1 MIKKFYDNIVLK
13 YPITVLVAL
22 LLVIGTLAYHATKL
36 EIDASA
42 ETLLLDDDKDL
53 KFSREVNKRYYNP
66 SFLVITYTPNDEL
79 LSQNSLDTLKK
90 LSDDL
95 LKIDSIESIT
105 SILNVPLLQSPII
118 NISDLVDG
126 VDTLET
132 NKFDMNLVKKEF
144 LNSQLYSNNLVS
156 ADFKTTGMILNLKYD
171 KEYFELLEK
180 RNTLLSK
187 KRTSHLN
194 KNEKEELVNIVLEF
208 KKHRDFLREK
218 DEKEISQI
226 RTIIKKYD
234 SNAKIFLGGMNMIA
248 NDIVGFVKSDLTIYG
263 STLIL
268 ILIFI
273 LWVIFRH
280 PRWVILPIIICVLSV
295 ISTAGILGL
304 FNLEVTVISSNFI
317 SLQLIIT
324 LAIVLHLI
332 VRYRELNVKYKN
344 ASQYKLVINTI
355 LSKLS
360 PSFFAI
366 LTTITG
372 FASLVLSN
380 IQPVK
385 NLGLMMS
392 AGIAISLFISF
403 LIFPIALIMLRKKD
417 EHVKKE
423 ASSRFSL
430 ITVTTYL
437 VEKKGKAI
445 IIGSILLVTFSLIG
459 ASKLIVEN
467 SFINYFKKSTEI
479 YKGMEV
485 IDKSLGGTTPLDVI
499 IQFKEDKQKEVVLE
513 VVQSENSSEVDDE
526 FEDFEDFE
534 EEINTNSNNE
544 QYWFSQDKMDT
555 ITRVHEYLESL
566 EEVGKVQSLASL
578 LKVGK
583 LLNQD
588 KELDGV
594 MLALLYKKIPKK
606 YKNIVLSPYINIENN
621 EARVTMRIKDSNE
634 NLRRNELIAKIN
646 KDLREI
652 IRNKETSFKLSNLM
666 ILYNNMLQ
674 SLFDSQISTLGVVLL
689 ILFIMFLILFRSI
702 KLAFIAIVTN
712 IIPISSIFG
721 IMGFLGIPLDIMTI
735 TIAAISI
742 GIGVDDTIH
751 YIHRFKDEFKYD
763 HNYLNAMKRSHESI
777 GYAMYYTS
785 LVVIIGFSILVLSNL
800 IPTIY
805 FGLLTVVVMAT
816 LLASAL
822 LLLPKLIIILKPFKS
837 TNK

>member
-1 MIKKFYDNIVLK
+1 MIKKFYDNVVLK
-13 YPITVLVAL
+13 YPISVLIAL
-22 LLVIGTLAYHATKL
+22 LLAIGTLAYYSTKL

-53 KFSREVNKRYYNP
+53 KFSRAVNKRYYNP
-66 SFLVITYTPNDEL
+66 NFLVITYSPNDDL
-79 LSQNSLDTLKK
+79 LSKNSLDTLKK

-95 LKIDSIESIT
+95 LKVDSIESIT
-105 SILNVPLLQSPII
+105 SILNVPLLQSPIRA
-118 NISDLVDG
+118 ISDLVDG
-126 VDTLET
+126 VDSLET
-132 NKFDMNLVKKEF
+132 AKFDMNLVKKEF

-156 ADFKTTGMILNLKYD
+156 SDFKTTGMLLNLKDD
-171 KEYFELLEK
+171 KKYFELLEK
-180 RNTLLSK
+180 RNTLLAK
-187 KRTSHLN
+187 KRASN
-194 KNEKEELVNIVLEF
+194 INENEKKDLSNIIIEF
-208 KKHRDFLREK
+208 KRYRDLLREK
-218 DEKEISQI
+218 DEKEIAQI
-226 RTIIKKYD
+226 RAIIKKHN
-234 SNAKIFLGGMNMIA
+234 SNASIFLGGIDMIA
-248 NDIVGFVKSDLTIYG
+248 NDIVGFVKSDLAIYG
-263 STLIL
+263 STLVFL
-268 ILIFI
+268 LIFI
-273 LWVIFRH
+273 LWLIFRH
-280 PRWVILPIIICVLSV
+280 PRWVILPIAICLLSV
-295 ISTAGILGL
+295 VSTAGILGL

-332 VRYRELNVKYKN
+332 VRYRELNVKYKH
-344 ASQYKLVINTI
+344 ASQYKLVINTV

-372 FASLVLSN
+372 FASLVLSS

-392 AGIAISLFISF
+392 AGIAISLFIAF
-403 LIFPIALIMLRKKD
+403 FIFPIILIMLPKKD
-417 EHVKKE
+417 EHEKKKS
-423 ASSRFSL
+423 ASSFSL
-430 ITVTTYL
+430 ITSCASL
-437 VEKKGKAI
+437 VEKRGVAI
-445 IIGSILLVTFSLIG
+445 IIGSVLLIIFSLVG

-467 SFINYFKKSTEI
+467 SFINYFKQSTEI
-479 YKGMEV
+479 YKGMKV
-485 IDKSLGGTTPLDVI
+485 IDQNLGGTTPLDVI
-499 IQFKEDKQKEVVLE
+499 IKFKEDKKEAIIQVA
-513 VVQSENSSEVDDE
+513 ENNDAVEEDDE
-526 FEDFEDFE
+526 FGDFE
-534 EEINTNSNNE
+534 EEIDANASDE

-566 EEVGKVQSLASL
+566 NEVGKVQSLASL

-583 LLNQD
+583 LLND
-588 KELDGV
+588 NKELDGV
-594 MLALLYKKIPKK
+594 MLALLYKKIPEE
-606 YKNIVLSPYINIENN
+606 YKNMILAPYINIENN

-652 IRNKETSFKLSNLM
+652 IRNKETTFQLSNLM

-674 SLFDSQISTLGVVLL
+674 SLFDSQISTLGFVLV

-702 KLAFIAIVTN
+702 KIAFIAILAN

-805 FGLLTVVVMAT
+805 FGLLTVVVMVT
-816 LLASAL
+816 ILASAL
-822 LLLPKLIIILKPFKS
+822 LLLPKLIIILKPFKKTS
-837 TNK
+837 K